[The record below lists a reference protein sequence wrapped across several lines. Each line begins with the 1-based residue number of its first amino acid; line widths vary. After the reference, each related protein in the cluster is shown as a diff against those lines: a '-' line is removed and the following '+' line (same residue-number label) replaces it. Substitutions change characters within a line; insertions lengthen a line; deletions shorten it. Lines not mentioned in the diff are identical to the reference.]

1 MQDALREAA
10 RIIRSGG
17 LVSFPTETVYGL
29 GADATNATAVSR
41 IYRVKRRPAEDPLIV
56 HISSLEGMDA
66 ISGQASPAVK
76 ELANCFWPGPL
87 TMVLQR
93 SGNMVV
99 PQVSAGR
106 PTVAVRMP
114 DHPVALAI
122 IEAAGVPVAAPSANR
137 FGHVSPTCAEDVV
150 ADLGDEVDMVI
161 DAGPTRI
168 GVESTV
174 IDMTA
179 EVPAILRPGGVTIE
193 ELRQVLPKVEYK
205 SREVDNSPDAPG
217 RYLRHY
223 APDAPMVVVDG
234 EDRGLLYK
242 IAQELA
248 HKGKRVVVISG
259 ATNLHGLRHSGRSR
273 PGKRVVVIS
282 GATNWEYEAT
292 GREHMNYDDMS
303 GGTILILDRYDATG
317 MARNLY
323 RMLRLADS
331 QGADIILAG
340 VLEETGV
347 GVAVNDRLFRAA
359 SGRVIADDSPAAME
373 TISALAT
380 TGPHERLSQEW
391 RY

>member
-1 MQDALREAA
+1 MHEAIREAA
-10 RIIRSGG
+10 RIIRGGG

-29 GADATNATAVSR
+29 GADASNATAVSR
-41 IYRVKRRPAEDPLIV
+41 IYRVKQRPCEDPLIV
-56 HISSLEGMDA
+56 HISSLESIDA

-76 ELANCFWPGPL
+76 ELASLFWPGPL

-99 PQVSAGR
+99 PQVSGGR

-179 EVPAILRPGGVTIE
+179 AIPSILRPGGVTIE
-193 ELRQVLPKVEYK
+193 ELRQILPKVEYK
-205 SREVDNSPDAPG
+205 SREVDDSPDAPG

-223 APDAPMVVVDG
+223 APDTPMVVVDG
-234 EDRGLLYK
+234 EDRELLYK
-242 IAQELA
+242 MAQELA
-248 HKGKRVVVISG
+248 RKGKRVVVISG
-259 ATNLHGLRHSGRSR
+259 VTNR
-273 PGKRVVVIS
+273 
-282 GATNWEYEAT
+282 EYEAT
-292 GREHMNYDDMS
+292 GRGRMNYDDMS
-303 GGTILILDRYDATG
+303 GGTILTLDRYDATG

-359 SGRVIADDSPAAME
+359 GGRVITDDSPAAVE

-380 TGPHERLSQEW
+380 AEPQETFSQE
-391 RY
+391 